1 MPSNIGS
8 FFFILCRWWKDQDI
22 PYKLPYMRDRIV
34 ETYFPTLGLYF
45 EPRFSLGRIII
56 AKMIIIVV
64 SLNDVCDSYA
74 TYPEAKSLI
83 DSLQTYYYM
92 HPVIIRLCLVDL
104 FINYFIIFLK
114 TLILSRTENNI
125 FIRNGNIGQVG
136 Y

>member
-1 MPSNIGS
+1 
-8 FFFILCRWWKDQDI
+8 
-22 PYKLPYMRDRIV
+22 V

-56 AKMIIIVV
+56 AKMTIIVV
-64 SLNDVCDSYA
+64 ALNDVCDSYA

-83 DSLQTYYYM
+83 DSLQRYYYT
-92 HPVIIRLCLVDL
+92 HPLIVRLCLVDL

-114 TLILSRTENNI
+114 ILVLSLTKNYI